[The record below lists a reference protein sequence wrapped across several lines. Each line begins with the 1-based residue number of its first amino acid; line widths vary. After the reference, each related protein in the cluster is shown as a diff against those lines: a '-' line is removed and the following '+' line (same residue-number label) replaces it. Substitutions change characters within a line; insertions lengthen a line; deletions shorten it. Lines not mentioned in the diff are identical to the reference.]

1 MKYVKPI
8 AVSLLL
14 MLTLTA
20 GIAMGADPSAAV
32 TLTGSIPVSAS
43 ITVDN
48 ANIALGTMSTETANI
63 GSATLSYTSN
73 AQASKIEATV
83 GNSGYMKDG
92 TKQLTNKLE
101 VKGEEARGF
110 VQGGVIY
117 NPLAKATIAAT
128 APVAFRQ
135 NIAAGD
141 APGSY
146 STTVTFTLTVVTP

>member
-1 MKYVKPI
+1 MKYVRPI

-14 MLTLTA
+14 MLALTA

-48 ANIALGTMSTETANI
+48 ANVAFGSMSTEVAAT

-73 AQASKIEATV
+73 AQASKIDSTV
-83 GNSGYMKDG
+83 GNAGYMKDG

-110 VQGGVIY
+110 VQGGIIY
-117 NPLAKATIAAT
+117 SPLSKATTAAT

-135 NIAAGD
+135 NVAAGD